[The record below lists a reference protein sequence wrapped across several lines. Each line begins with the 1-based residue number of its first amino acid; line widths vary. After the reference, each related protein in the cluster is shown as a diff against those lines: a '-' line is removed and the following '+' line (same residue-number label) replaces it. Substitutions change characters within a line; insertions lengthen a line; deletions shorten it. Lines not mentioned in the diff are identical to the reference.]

1 MALNIFNTLSR
12 AKEEFKPISENKVG
26 LYTCGPTV
34 YNYPH
39 IGNYRA
45 YIFGDIKSAV
55 SGKGIVLGFNTR
67 VANSAAKLADHDKV
81 LIRTY
86 NVIYELIDEM
96 KDVVEGMLKIDQL
109 DEVFGTATILAEFPF
124 GKTDRIAG
132 CRVLDGTI
140 AKGPKVRVVR
150 GRINGDTGEVEGEVE
165 VIGEGKIRSLKKGRE
180 EVPSIS
186 KGGECGIMFD
196 TEIDWH
202 VGDIVQ
208 TYRIL

>member
-1 MALNIFNTLSR
+1 
-12 AKEEFKPISENKVG
+12 
-26 LYTCGPTV
+26 
-34 YNYPH
+34 
-39 IGNYRA
+39 
-45 YIFGDIKSAV
+45 
-55 SGKGIVLGFNTR
+55 
-67 VANSAAKLADHDKV
+67 
-81 LIRTY
+81 
-86 NVIYELIDEM
+86 
-96 KDVVEGMLKIDQL
+96 
-109 DEVFGTATILAEFPF
+109 
-124 GKTDRIAG
+124 
-132 CRVLDGTI
+132 
-140 AKGPKVRVVR
+140 VVR

>member
-1 MALNIFNTLSR
+1 
-12 AKEEFKPISENKVG
+12 
-26 LYTCGPTV
+26 
-34 YNYPH
+34 
-39 IGNYRA
+39 
-45 YIFGDIKSAV
+45 
-55 SGKGIVLGFNTR
+55 
-67 VANSAAKLADHDKV
+67 V